1 MATRKK
7 TNSYNGLD
15 ANGIRYQV
23 LEYTIFDDTP
33 ASGSKEYA
41 LASGRAV
48 KQLSATEF
56 EITSD
61 GTLITV
67 GESATNRRP
76 LREPEPTP
84 TRGAKRRTARTAS
97 TDQKRAISKGR
108 NDPKNRGPRK
118 KR

>member
-61 GTLITV
+61 GTIITV

-76 LREPEPTP
+76 QREPEPTP
-84 TRGAKRRTARTAS
+84 ARGSKRRTARTPG
-97 TDQKRAISKGR
+97 TDQKRASGRGR
-108 NDPKNRGPRK
+108 NEPKNRRPRK
-118 KR
+118 QR

>member
-33 ASGSKEYA
+33 ESGSKEYA

-76 LREPEPTP
+76 TREVVAPD
-84 TRGAKRRTARTAS
+84 RGAKRRTGRS
-97 TDQKRAISKGR
+97 SNPDQKRAISKGR
-108 NDPKNRGPRK
+108 NDPKNRGPK
-118 KR
+118 KGR

>member
-23 LEYTIFDDTP
+23 LEYTVFDDTP

-76 LREPEPTP
+76 LREANPVPDHS
-84 TRGAKRRTARTAS
+84 KRRTARKPNP
-97 TDQKRAISKGR
+97 DQKRAISKGR
-108 NDPKNRGPRK
+108 NDPKNRGPKK